1 MKSLFESLTSV
12 NEGKFEGIV
21 DQIKV
26 LFDYDNLSSMQKE
39 ILSDMFRPGHGVIW
53 DQIDTFKNNTKGD
66 DPKTKIFKNNLS
78 QSLKMCNNIYNALKP

>member
-1 MKSLFESLTSV
+1 M

-39 ILSDMFRPGHGVIW
+39 IVADMFRSGHDVIW

-66 DPKTKIFKNNLS
+66 DPKAKILKNNLS
-78 QSLKMCNNIYNALKP
+78 QSLKMCNDIYNALKP